1 MIADSVSGAVLISII
16 DMILLLFF
24 LYVIGLILKLLPLI
38 NKIHSNS
45 HGREKHDNT

>member
-1 MIADSVSGAVLISII
+1 MISDSVSGAVIISIV

-24 LYVIGLILKLLPLI
+24 LYVIGLILKLLPLV
-38 NKIHSNS
+38 NKFHLKS

>member
-24 LYVIGLILKLLPLI
+24 LYVIGLILRLLPMV
-38 NKIHSNS
+38 NKIHLKS